1 MARITKRTSLV
12 ILAPLILVA
21 MATAQTQ
28 RPRLTL
34 SAQGYPGDAPVVQL
48 QGRSYV
54 EMQDLARITNGS
66 LTFEKDRTILTVPGC
81 DGSKTDGADAAKS
94 GFSRSFMGAAIEA
107 MASIRE
113 WGGILQATVQDR
125 YPVGNA
131 MTGNTIIAHQ
141 ERAAD
146 RVALASAA
154 ASTDSDYRGLELLRN
169 EFNNLQAWTD
179 RFVQSRKSLTAQYMT
194 LSEIPFQEDEQAQKI
209 MRCGQFLAQMFPG
222 GTFQDD
228 AMCH

>member
-54 EMQDLARITNGS
+54 EIQDLARITNGS
-66 LTFEKDRTILTVPGC
+66 LSFERDRIILTAPGC
-81 DGSKTDGADAAKS
+81 DVSKMAGDDAATS
-94 GFSRSFMGAAIEA
+94 GFSRSFVRAAIEA

-113 WGGILQATVQDR
+113 WGGMLMITVQNGYHVD
-125 YPVGNA
+125 NTMA
-131 MTGNTIIAHQ
+131 GNTIMAYQ
-141 ERAAD
+141 GRA
-146 RVALASAA
+146 
-154 ASTDSDYRGLELLRN
+154 
-169 EFNNLQAWTD
+169 
-179 RFVQSRKSLTAQYMT
+179 
-194 LSEIPFQEDEQAQKI
+194 
-209 MRCGQFLAQMFPG
+209 
-222 GTFQDD
+222 
-228 AMCH
+228 